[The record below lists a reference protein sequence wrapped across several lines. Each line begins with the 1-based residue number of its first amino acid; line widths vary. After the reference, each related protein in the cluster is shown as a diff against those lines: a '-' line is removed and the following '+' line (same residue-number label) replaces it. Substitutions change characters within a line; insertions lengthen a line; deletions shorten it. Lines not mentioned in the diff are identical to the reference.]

1 MTRPISGARA
11 SSPRNR
17 TRWNRR
23 RRERGDAGSAPVEL
37 AVVVPLLVM
46 LLLFVVLCGRLVS
59 AQLDL
64 DAAAH
69 GAARAASIAR
79 TPAAAEAAA
88 RRTALD
94 TLAARGVT
102 CRQPQVTVDT
112 GGLRPG
118 GVVTVT
124 VACTVPLADL
134 TLLGVPGS
142 RTASATATSPMD
154 RWRSVA
160 LGFRNSDVRGAS
172 R

>member
-1 MTRPISGARA
+1 
-11 SSPRNR
+11 
-17 TRWNRR
+17 
-23 RRERGDAGSAPVEL
+23 VEL
-37 AVVVPLLVM
+37 TVVVPLLVM

-79 TPAAAEAAA
+79 TPAAANAAA

-94 TLAARGVT
+94 TLVARGVT
-102 CRQPQVTVDT
+102 CRQPRITVDT

-124 VACTVPLADL
+124 VACTVPLSDL
-134 TLLGVPGS
+134 TLLAVPGS
-142 RTASATATSPMD
+142 RTESSTATSPID
-154 RWRSVA
+154 RWRSVS
-160 LGFRNSDVRGAS
+160 LGFGAG